1 MPADSVGRNRRL
13 VGRLTRADSGYA
25 VRVRTTTGTSKSPPA
40 QRVREPE
47 RFEFRYSGAVG
58 MTARAVTATRARSY
72 VEVSAD
78 AVTVHFGP
86 WTMSSPRSNVAEIVE
101 SGPYAP
107 WKVIGSPRLSF
118 ADRGITFATNSDR
131 GVCIRFFDPIPGI
144 EPTGRFRHPGV
155 TVTVADPDGL
165 VAALGAF

>member
-1 MPADSVGRNRRL
+1 MA
-13 VGRLTRADSGYA
+13 
-25 VRVRTTTGTSKSPPA
+25 
-40 QRVREPE
+40 
-47 RFEFRYSGAVG
+47 
-58 MTARAVTATRARSY
+58 ARAVTATRGRSY

-78 AVTVHFGP
+78 AVTIRFGP
-86 WTMSSPRSNVAEIVE
+86 WTMWSPRSNVAEIVE

-155 TVTVADPDGL
+155 TVTVSDPDGL

>member
-1 MPADSVGRNRRL
+1 MVFGSSASARL
-13 VGRLTRADSGYA
+13 SRAAPGYGFG
-25 VRVRTTTGTSKSPPA
+25 VRPTASAARPVAG
-40 QRVREPE
+40 VHEPE
-47 RFEFRYSGAVG
+47 RFAFRYSGAIG
-58 MTARAVTATRARSY
+58 MAARAITATTDRSY

-78 AVTVHFGP
+78 AVTVRFGP
-86 WTMSSPRSNVAEIVE
+86 WAMSTPRSNVAEIAE

-107 WKVIGSPRLSF
+107 WKVIGPPRLSF

-144 EPTGRFRHPGV
+144 EPTGRVRHPGM

-165 VAALGAF
+165 VAALGGH